1 MTHSSLPLGGR
12 TAIVTGSSRN
22 IGRAI
27 ALALAADG
35 ACVVINARNDEEG
48 ADAVVAEIEA
58 AGGRA
63 IKHMADVTDEAAVDG
78 LAQAAID
85 AFGGINILV
94 NNAAVRRQQSL
105 ESMSLAEWRAIT
117 AIILDAAFL
126 CARACLPHMVA
137 AGGGAI
143 VNIGGISAHFGA
155 VDRPHVIAAKAGV
168 IGLTK
173 AIAVDYAGRN
183 IRANCVVPGTMDT
196 TRGEDAHPVA
206 PHPGGHKALIDRL
219 GTPGELAAAVR
230 YLCGPDAGYITGQ
243 TLHVNGGMYLGG

>member
-1 MTHSSLPLGGR
+1 MSDSGLPLGGQ

-35 ACVVINARNDEEG
+35 AAVVINARNDEEG

-63 IKHMADVTDEAAVDG
+63 IKHMADVTDESAVDG
-78 LAQAAID
+78 LAEAAID

-94 NNAAVRRQQSL
+94 NNAAVRRQQSI
-105 ESMSLAEWRAIT
+105 ESMSLAEWRAVT
-117 AIILDAAFL
+117 AVILDAAFL

-143 VNIGGISAHFGA
+143 VNIGGVSAHLGA
-155 VDRPHVIAAKAGV
+155 VDRPHVVAAKAGV

-196 TRGEDAHPVA
+196 TRGENAQPVA
-206 PHPGGHKALIDRL
+206 PHPGGHQALIDRL
-219 GTPGELAAAVR
+219 GTPDELAAAVR
-230 YLCGPDAGYITGQ
+230 YLCGPDAGYVTGQ
-243 TLHVNGGMYLGG
+243 TLHVNGGRYLP

>member
-1 MTHSSLPLGGR
+1 MTRSGLPLGGQ

-35 ACVVINARNDEEG
+35 ASVVVNARSDEEG

-58 AGGRA
+58 AGGKA

-78 LAQAAID
+78 LAKAAID
-85 AFGGINILV
+85 AFGGINILI

-105 ESMSLAEWRAIT
+105 ESMSLAEWRDVIAV
-117 AIILDAAFL
+117 ILDAAFL
-126 CARACLPHMVA
+126 CARACLPHMVSG
-137 AGGGAI
+137 GGGAI

-155 VDRPHVIAAKAGV
+155 IDRPHVVAAKAGV

-173 AIAVDYAGRN
+173 AIAVDYASRN

-196 TRGEDAHPVA
+196 TRGENAHPGA
-206 PHPGGHKALIDRL
+206 PHPGGHQALIDRL
-219 GTPGELAAAVR
+219 GTPDELAAAVR
-230 YLCGPDAGYITGQ
+230 YLCGPDAGYVTGQ
-243 TLHVNGGMYLGG
+243 TLHVNGGRYLP

>member
-1 MTHSSLPLGGR
+1 MSDSSLPLDGQ

-27 ALALAADG
+27 ALVLAADG
-35 ACVVINARNDEEG
+35 ACVVINARNDEAG
-48 ADAVVAEIEA
+48 ADAVVAEIET

-63 IKHMADVTDEAAVDG
+63 IKHMADVTDEVAVDG

-85 AFGGINILV
+85 AFGGISILV

-105 ESMSLAEWRAIT
+105 ESMSLAEWRAVT

-126 CARACLPHMVA
+126 CARACLPHMVSG
-137 AGGGAI
+137 GGGAI

-155 VDRPHVIAAKAGV
+155 VERPHVVAAKAGV

-173 AIAVDYAGRN
+173 AIAVDYASRN

-196 TRGEDAHPVA
+196 TRGENAHPVA
-206 PHPGGHKALIDRL
+206 PHPGGHQALIDRL
-219 GTPGELAAAVR
+219 GTPDELAAAVR
-230 YLCGPDAGYITGQ
+230 YLCGPDAGYVTGQ
-243 TLHVNGGMYLGG
+243 TLHVNGGRYLP

>member
-1 MTHSSLPLGGR
+1 MSDSSLPLDGQ
-12 TAIVTGSSRN
+12 TAIVTGSARN

-35 ACVVINARNDEEG
+35 AGVVVHAQSNEAG
-48 ADAVVAEIEA
+48 VDAVVADIEA

-63 IKHMADVTDEAAVDG
+63 IKHMADITDEAAVDG
-78 LAQAAID
+78 LAAAAIA

-94 NNAAVRRQQSL
+94 NNAAVRRQQSI
-105 ESMSLAEWRAIT
+105 EDMSLAEWRSVT
-117 AIILDAAFL
+117 AVILDGAFL

-137 AGGGAI
+137 AGGGSI

-155 VDRPHVIAAKAGV
+155 VNRPHVVTAKAGI
-168 IGLTK
+168 IGFTK
-173 AIAVDYAGRN
+173 ALAVDYAGRN

-196 TRGEDAHPVA
+196 IRGDTAHPVA

-219 GTPGELAAAVR
+219 GTPEELAAAVC
-230 YLCGPDAGYITGQ
+230 YLCGPGAAYTTGQ
-243 TLHVNGGMYLGG
+243 TLHVNGGRYLP

>member
-1 MTHSSLPLGGR
+1 MTHSGLPLGGQ

-230 YLCGPDAGYITGQ
+230 YLCGPDAGYVTGQ
-243 TLHVNGGMYLGG
+243 TLHVNGGRYLP

>member
-1 MTHSSLPLGGR
+1 MSSSSLPLGGQA
-12 TAIVTGSSRN
+12 AIVTGSSRN

-27 ALALAADG
+27 AQALAADG
-35 ACVVINARNDEEG
+35 ASVVVNARADEEG

-58 AGGRA
+58 AGGKA
-63 IKHMADVTDEAAVDG
+63 IKHMADVTIEADVDG
-78 LAQAAID
+78 LAKAAID

-94 NNAAVRRQQSL
+94 NNAAVRRQQSI
-105 ESMSLAEWRAIT
+105 ETMSLAEWRDVIAV
-117 AIILDAAFL
+117 ILDAAFL

-155 VDRPHVIAAKAGV
+155 VDRPHVVAAKAGV

-173 AIAVDYAGRN
+173 SIAVDYASRN

-196 TRGEDAHPVA
+196 ARGENAQPVA
-206 PHPGGHKALIDRL
+206 PHPGGHQALIDRL
-219 GTPGELAAAVR
+219 GTPDELAAAVR
-230 YLCGPDAGYITGQ
+230 YLCGPEAGYVTGQ
-243 TLHVNGGMYLGG
+243 TLHVNGGRYLP

>member
-1 MTHSSLPLGGR
+1 MRDSGLPLGGQ

-35 ACVVINARNDEEG
+35 AAVVINARNDEEG

-63 IKHMADVTDEAAVDG
+63 IKHMADVTDESAVDG
-78 LAQAAID
+78 LAEAAID

-94 NNAAVRRQQSL
+94 NNAAVRRQQSI
-105 ESMSLAEWRAIT
+105 ESMSLAEWRAVT
-117 AIILDAAFL
+117 AVILDAAFL

-155 VDRPHVIAAKAGV
+155 VDRPHVVAAKAGV

-196 TRGEDAHPVA
+196 TRGENAHPVA
-206 PHPGGHKALIDRL
+206 PHPGGHRALIDRL
-219 GTPGELAAAVR
+219 GTPDELAAAVR
-230 YLCGPDAGYITGQ
+230 YLCGPDAGYVTGQ
-243 TLHVNGGMYLGG
+243 TLHVNGGRYLP

>member
-1 MTHSSLPLGGR
+1 MSDSSLPLDGQ

-27 ALALAADG
+27 ALVLAADG
-35 ACVVINARNDEEG
+35 ACVVINARNDEAG
-48 ADAVVAEIEA
+48 ADAVVAEIET

-63 IKHMADVTDEAAVDG
+63 IKHMADVTDEVAVDG

-85 AFGGINILV
+85 AFGGISILV

-105 ESMSLAEWRAIT
+105 ESMSLAEWRAVT

-155 VDRPHVIAAKAGV
+155 IDRPHVVAAKAGL

-196 TRGEDAHPVA
+196 TRGESAQPVA

-219 GTPGELAAAVR
+219 GTPHELANAVR
-230 YLCGPDAGYITGQ
+230 YLCGPGAGYVTGQ
-243 TLHVNGGMYLGG
+243 TLHVNGGRYLP